1 MCSADQASASLR
13 QVAEMFAE
21 LGEQVAAA
29 EVGSAPAG
37 VFEALAQVALKRVD
51 GAASVSVTV
60 HRHGVFRT
68 EASTDIRALHA
79 DAIQYELRSG
89 PCVDAIVQDTVYRPD
104 DLLQD
109 QRWPEFGRRAAS
121 ELGMCSMLSY
131 RLNTDI
137 VDFGGDGDGSGGGV
151 VGGLNIYADHP
162 AAFTGTA
169 VETGL
174 LLATHGALMV
184 AAQKSRREAVQLEQA
199 LGNSR
204 DIGVAMG
211 ILMATHKITR
221 AQAFDL
227 LRITSQN
234 TNRKLAEIARE
245 VGDTGILPFHTV
257 RSNTAA
263 PHRR

>member
-1 MCSADQASASLR
+1 MCSADQVSTSLR

-29 EVGSAPAG
+29 EVGPAPTGA
-37 VFEALAQVALKRVD
+37 FEALAHVALKRVD

-60 HRHGVFRT
+60 HRNGVLRT
-68 EASTDIRALHA
+68 ETSTDDRALRA
-79 DAIQYELRSG
+79 DAIQYELHAG

-104 DLLQD
+104 DLLHD
-109 QRWPEFGRRAAS
+109 RRWPEFGRRAAREVGVRS
-121 ELGMCSMLSY
+121 ILSY
-131 RLNTDI
+131 RLNTDV
-137 VDFGGDGDGSGGGV
+137 VDRGDDGDIGDSGRGGV

-162 AAFTGTA
+162 AAFTDTA

-184 AAQKSRREAVQLEQA
+184 AAQMNRREVVHLGRA

-211 ILMATHKITR
+211 ILMATHKITH

-245 VGDTGILPFHTV
+245 VGDTGILPFHT
-257 RSNTAA
+257 AQLD
-263 PHRR
+263 RR